1 MTISAIEA
9 APYCLW
15 MTGLSGAGKSTL
27 AQALFAELQQRGT
40 RAFVLDGDHLRQ
52 GLCADLGFSAAD
64 RHENIRRAG
73 AVARLMFDAGLVVI
87 CAFVSPFA
95 ADRDRVRRLFPA
107 GRFVEVYLSTPLATC
122 AARDPK
128 GLYARAAR
136 DATLGLTGVQAP
148 YEPPAEPELTLD
160 TSMLSVPASL
170 SALLALS
177 SCTGLGPQQAGSRA
191 PPAWADQ
198 LQ

>member
-1 MTISAIEA
+1 MTIFATETV
-9 APYCLW
+9 PYCLW

-27 AQALFAELQQRGT
+27 AQVLFAELQQRGT
-40 RAFVLDGDHLRQ
+40 RAVVLDGDHLRQ
-52 GLCADLGFSAAD
+52 GLCADLGFSDAD

-107 GRFVEVYLSTPLATC
+107 GRFIEVYLSTPLATC

-136 DATLGLTGVQAP
+136 DASLGLTGVQAP

-160 TSMLSVPASL
+160 TSTLSVQASL
-170 SALLALS
+170 TSLLALAS
-177 SCTGLGPQQAGSRA
+177 WVGRQPQQEGSRA
-191 PPAWADQ
+191 PPAWTDQ

>member
-1 MTISAIEA
+1 MTIYATET
-9 APYCLW
+9 APYCVW
-15 MTGLSGAGKSTL
+15 ITGLSGAGKSTL
-27 AQALFAELQQRGT
+27 AQALFAGLQQRGT
-40 RAFVLDGDHLRQ
+40 PAFVLDGDHLRQ
-52 GLCADLGFSAAD
+52 SLCADLGFSDAD

-107 GRFVEVYLSTPLATC
+107 DRFIEVYLSTPLATC

-128 GLYARAAR
+128 GLYARAAS
-136 DATLGLTGVQAP
+136 DPTLGLTGVQAP

-160 TSMLSVPASL
+160 TSELSVQASL
-170 SALLALS
+170 AALLALP
-177 SCTGLGPQQAGSRA
+177 SCVGQRRQQAGSPA
-191 PPAWADQ
+191 PATGSEQ

>member
-1 MTISAIEA
+1 MTIYATIA
-9 APYCLW
+9 TQYCVW
-15 MTGLSGAGKSTL
+15 ITGLSGAGKSTL
-27 AQALFAELQQRGT
+27 AQALLTELQQRGT

-52 GLCADLGFSAAD
+52 GLCADLGFSDAD

-73 AVARLMFDAGLVVI
+73 EVARLMFDAGLVVI

-95 ADRDRVRRLFPA
+95 ADRDRVRHLFPA
-107 GRFVEVYLSTPLATC
+107 GRFIEVYLATPLATC

-128 GLYARAAR
+128 GLYARAAT

-148 YEPPAEPELTLD
+148 YEPPVDPELTLD
-160 TSMLSVPASL
+160 TSELTVQASL
-170 SALLALS
+170 ATLVALAWR
-177 SCTGLGPQQAGSRA
+177 AGQERQDVPPRA
-191 PPAWADQ
+191 PTAVSDQ

>member
-1 MTISAIEA
+1 MRIHATDNSF
-9 APYCLW
+9 YCVW
-15 MTGLSGAGKSTL
+15 ITGLSGAGKSTL

-52 GLCADLGFSAAD
+52 GLCADLGFSDAD

-73 AVARLMFDAGLVVI
+73 EVARLMFDAGLAVI

-95 ADRDRVRRLFPA
+95 VDRDRVRRLFPD
-107 GRFVEVYLSTPLATC
+107 GRFIEVYLSTPVATC

-128 GLYARAAR
+128 GLYARAAT
-136 DATLGLTGVQAP
+136 DAALGLTGVQAP
-148 YEPPAEPELTLD
+148 YETPAEPELTLD
-160 TSMLSVPASL
+160 TSQLSVQESL
-170 SALLALS
+170 SRLLALAP
-177 SCTGLGPQQAGSRA
+177 LAGQVRQDA
-191 PPAWADQ
+191 PPRAAMAVSDQ

>member
-1 MTISAIEA
+1 MTILATENV
-9 APYCLW
+9 PYCLW
-15 MTGLSGAGKSTL
+15 ITGLSGAGKSTL
-27 AQALFAELQQRGT
+27 AQVLFAELQQRGT
-40 RAFVLDGDHLRQ
+40 RAVVLDGDHLRQ
-52 GLCADLGFSAAD
+52 GLCADLGFSDAD

-107 GRFVEVYLSTPLATC
+107 GRFIEVYLSTPLATC

-136 DATLGLTGVQAP
+136 DASLGLTGVQAP

-160 TSMLSVPASL
+160 TSTLSVQASL
-170 SALLALS
+170 TSLLALAS
-177 SCTGLGPQQAGSRA
+177 WVGRQPQQEGSRA
-191 PPAWADQ
+191 PPAWTDQ